1 LIVSSLAI
9 EGDAWV
15 AFVAKCKAIAG
26 NIRSNLASALLGYHT
41 LGKALA
47 DANLHG
53 KQIKALSRE
62 LGQGFSLSNLYN
74 CIRFAQQ
81 YPDFQAFT
89 TKYGVRAWREVPRL
103 LVDRS
108 QTVSNALE
116 TQATAGQPV
125 TVEVTYPIP
134 IEKHVKLHPR
144 TIAYYIE
151 AKKLRYGGNLGAF
164 LSECVDGFFKNLGY
178 RFGVR
183 RSDGR
188 IEYWDEFA
196 PP

>member
-1 LIVSSLAI
+1 L
-9 EGDAWV
+9 
-15 AFVAKCKAIAG
+15 VAKCKAIVS

-47 DANLHG
+47 AANLHG
-53 KQIKALSRE
+53 EQLRALSRE
-62 LGQGFSLSNLYN
+62 LGQGFSVSNLYN
-74 CIRFAQQ
+74 CMRFAQR

-89 TKYGVRAWREVPRL
+89 TQYGVPAWREVPRL
-103 LVDRS
+103 LVDHP

-116 TQATAGQPV
+116 TQATVGQPV
-125 TVEVTYPIP
+125 TMEVTYPIP
-134 IEKHVKLHPR
+134 IEKQIKLHPR

-151 AKKLRYGGNLGAF
+151 AKKLAYGGNLGTF
-164 LSECVDGFFKNLGY
+164 LSECVDGYFRNVGY

-183 RSDGR
+183 RSDST